1 MQKSTASPK
10 GEELFFQVNFF
21 FFLSSKVL
29 HQERCDRQRTLQSR
43 QQGTP
48 EMVKE
53 RGGVESGRLSA
64 GR

>member
-1 MQKSTASPK
+1 MQQEKRVQTSTASPR
-10 GEELFFQVNFF
+10 GEELFFPVNY

-53 RGGVESGRLSA
+53 RGGV
-64 GR
+64 